1 MSGNKSISG
10 TFSADGNS
18 SSIEVNRRAIAF
30 IGSSGGTYFGSGTVT
45 VQLQAPNG
53 DWCSSQQTAS
63 SSDVLAIDVVI
74 PTTVRLNLSGAT
86 TPDLDYSI
94 QSDVTNII
102 E

>member
-1 MSGNKSISG
+1 MSLKYVSG

-18 SSIEVNRRAIAF
+18 SSVEVNQRAIAF
-30 IGSSGGTYFGSGTVT
+30 IGSTGGTNFGSGTVT

-53 DWCSSQQTAS
+53 DWCSSQQVST

-74 PTTVRLNLSGAT
+74 PTTIRLALSGSSS
-86 TPDLDYSI
+86 PDLDYSI

>member
-1 MSGNKSISG
+1 MSLKFISG
-10 TFSADGNS
+10 TFTADGNS

-30 IGSSGGTYFGSGTVT
+30 IGSAGGTTFGSGTVT
-45 VQLQAPNG
+45 VQLQDPTGA
-53 DWCSSQQTAS
+53 WCNSQQVAS

-74 PTTVRLNLSGAT
+74 PTTVRLNLANSSGA
-86 TPDLDYSI
+86 DLDYAI

>member
-1 MSGNKSISG
+1 MSLKYVSG

-18 SSIEVNRRAIAF
+18 STVEVNRRAIAF
-30 IGSSGGTYFGSGTVT
+30 VGSSGGTNFGSGTVT

-53 DWCSSQQTAS
+53 DWCNSQQTLTS
-63 SSDVLAIDVVI
+63 PDVLAIDVVI
-74 PTTVRLNLSGAT
+74 PTTIRLNLASSSGA
-86 TPDLDYSI
+86 DLDYSI